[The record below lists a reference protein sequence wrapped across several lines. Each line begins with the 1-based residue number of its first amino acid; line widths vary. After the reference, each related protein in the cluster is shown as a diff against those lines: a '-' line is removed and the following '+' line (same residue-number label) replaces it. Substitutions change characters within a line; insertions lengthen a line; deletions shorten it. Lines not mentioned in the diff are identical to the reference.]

1 MKEKKEGLSFQLKL
15 TLLICFVILTSLS
28 ITGYLIGSKA
38 VERIKLSQEQRVMD
52 TARTM
57 SYSQVLIDG
66 LTHERD
72 NQLILDYAEKVESDT
87 NLEYVVVMDMNGIR
101 KTHPNKALIGQA
113 FVGGDEKRALEGEFY
128 TSLAQGTLGKSLR
141 GFAPVFNGEEQVGV
155 VAVGIMYS
163 DVESQLLSGL
173 TTSIVGVIV
182 GLVLGTVGAFI
193 IARRLKKTLFGL
205 EPEEIAQLLLER
217 DAVIESVREGLVAIN
232 DRSEVLLINQAAK
245 DLFKRAGLD
254 FSENVSKIPDTFSH
268 ASLESVFKTGK
279 PSYNQER
286 NVNGLDIVINRIPV
300 IHKGKI
306 VAALATFQDK
316 TELTALVE
324 RLSGAEAF
332 AETLRVQTHE
342 FMNKLQIIS
351 AMVQTESYEELAA
364 YLAFISETYQ
374 QDMGSVTEYIKDPI
388 IAGYLIHK
396 FTEARECG
404 VETELVGEHDLPKLK
419 QTETMDAILTII
431 GNLYDNAVEA
441 VREISTDEKV
451 VYIETD
457 YSDGFFYFFIED
469 SKENTETIDLDRL
482 FERGYSHKGKTRGY
496 GLYLV
501 EELVGKLDGR
511 LDVSLNERNGL
522 RFQVVI
528 PYEEACHD

>member
-38 VERIKLSQEQRVMD
+38 VEGLENSQKQRVMD

-66 LTHERD
+66 LANGGA
-72 NQLILDYAEKVESDT
+72 NQEIIDYARKVESDT
-87 NLEYVVVMDMNGIR
+87 NLEYVVVMDMDGMR
-101 KTHPNKALIGQA
+101 RTHPNKELIGKP
-113 FVGGDEKRALEGEFY
+113 FVGGDEQEALKGQFY
-128 TSLAQGTLGKSLR
+128 TSLAEGTLGKSLR
-141 GFAPVFNGEEQVGV
+141 AFAPVFDGDEQVGV

-163 DVESQLLSGL
+163 DIEDQLFKDLI
-173 TTSIVGVIV
+173 TSVVGVVV
-182 GLVLGTVGAFI
+182 GLVLGIIGAVM

-205 EPEEIAQLLLER
+205 EPQEIAQLLLER

-232 DRSEVLLINQAAK
+232 KDSEVLLINQAAK
-245 DLFKRAGLD
+245 DLFRRAGLD
-254 FSENVSKIPDTFSH
+254 FSDDLSKIPDTFSH
-268 ASLESVFKTGK
+268 TSLESVFETGK

-286 NVNGLDIVINRIPV
+286 NINGIDIVINRIPV
-300 IHKGKI
+300 IHKDEI

-316 TELTALVE
+316 TELTVLVE

-351 AMVQTESYEELAA
+351 AMVQTESYEELEE
-364 YLAFISETYQ
+364 YLAFISENYQ
-374 QDMGSVTEYIKDPI
+374 QDMGSVTEYIKDPV

-396 FTEARECG
+396 FSEARESG
-404 VETELVGEHDLPKLK
+404 VETELVGEHAVPKLK
-419 QTETMDAILTII
+419 NTETVDAILTII

-441 VREISTDEKV
+441 VVEMDGNDKT

-457 YSDGFFYFFIED
+457 FSCGYFYFFIED
-469 SKENTETIDLDRL
+469 SNEYLNLPDLKQL
-482 FERGYSHKGKTRGY
+482 FKRGYSHKGKARGY

-501 EELVGKLDGR
+501 SELVDKLEGS
-511 LDVSLNERNGL
+511 LEVSLNEHQGL
-522 RFQVVI
+522 RFQVII
-528 PYEEACHD
+528 PYEEA

>member
-1 MKEKKEGLSFQLKL
+1 MEQKKEGLSFQLKL

-28 ITGYLIGSKA
+28 ITAYLIGSKA
-38 VERIKLSQEQRVMD
+38 VDRLEVSQEQRVMD

-66 LTHERD
+66 LANGGADQEII
-72 NQLILDYAEKVESDT
+72 NYAKKIESDT
-87 NLEYVVVMDMNGIR
+87 NLEYVVVMDMDGLR
-101 KTHPNKALIGQA
+101 RTHPNKALIGKP
-113 FVGGDEKRALEGEFY
+113 FVGGDEKRALRGEFY
-128 TSLAQGTLGKSLR
+128 TSLAEGTLGKSLR
-141 GFAPVFNGEEQVGV
+141 GFAPVFDGEEQVGV

-163 DVESQLLSGL
+163 DIERQLLKDLL
-173 TTSIVGVIV
+173 TSVIGVIV
-182 GLVLGTVGAFI
+182 GLVLGIVGAII

-205 EPEEIAQLLLER
+205 EPQEIAQLLLER

-232 DRSEVLLINQAAK
+232 DQSEVLLINQAAK
-245 DLFKRAGLD
+245 DLFRRAGLD
-254 FSENVSKIPDTFSH
+254 FSDDLSKIPDTFSYS
-268 ASLESVFKTGK
+268 SLESVFETGE
-279 PSYNQER
+279 PSFNQER
-286 NVNGLDIVINRIPV
+286 NVNGIDIVINRIPV

-342 FMNKLQIIS
+342 FMNKLHIIS
-351 AMVQTESYEELAA
+351 AMVQTESYEELED
-364 YLAFISETYQ
+364 YLAFISENYQ
-374 QDMGSVTEYIKDPI
+374 QDMGSVTEYIKDPV

-396 FTEARECG
+396 FTEARDSG
-404 VETELVGEHDLPKLK
+404 VETELIGEHDLPKLK
-419 QTETMDAILTII
+419 NPESMDAILTII

-441 VREISTDEKV
+441 VREQANEEKV
-451 VYIETD
+451 IYIETD
-457 YSDGFFYFFIED
+457 YSQGLFYFFIED
-469 SKENTETIDLDRL
+469 TAENTSKPDLERL

-501 EELVGKLDGR
+501 SELVDKLEGKLE
-511 LDVSLNERNGL
+511 VALNERNGL
-522 RFQVVI
+522 SFQVII
-528 PYEEACHD
+528 PYEEA